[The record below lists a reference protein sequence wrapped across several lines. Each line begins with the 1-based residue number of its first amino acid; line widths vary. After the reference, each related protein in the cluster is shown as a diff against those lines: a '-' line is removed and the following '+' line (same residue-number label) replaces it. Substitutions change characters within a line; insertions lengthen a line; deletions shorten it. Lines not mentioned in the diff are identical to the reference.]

1 MTTKRD
7 VKRII
12 SVLILLGIIFVD
24 AGYLFEIEFIDI
36 KTISVE
42 PAANSTTTATSTAVI
57 ASMRNQI

>member
-12 SVLILLGIIFVD
+12 SVLMLLGMIFVD
-24 AGYLFEIEFIDI
+24 AGYLFETEFIDI
-36 KTISVE
+36 KTISAE
-42 PAANSTTTATSTAVI
+42 PAANSTTTVTSTSVI